1 MVSLFD
7 CLVSVFALHPVLI
20 DVLIDQPGQQFALAL
35 QQRMTEIL
43 AELDDTVAV
52 DATIG
57 RSLSYEVTRRAG
69 LAR

>member
-1 MVSLFD
+1 MTASPLD
-7 CLVSVFALHPVLI
+7 P
-20 DVLIDQPGQQFALAL
+20 AL